1 MVSAL
6 LEGEPLR
13 VASWWTS
20 PEIPTTSA
28 ATPVACW
35 DPALGQPGAV
45 EIATTGAWQGKTLG
59 FEGFAEPQG
68 NHAKIGVS
76 MWWPPRIDI
85 GMRQQGMLPAQ
96 QCGAAESSPEW
107 AHFRRICSMG
117 ICRLPYVIFGDMN
130 QQGTLSGSNCAS
142 SQNGRGGLFFAV
154 QDIQL
159 FRSVR
164 DLLQGQTA
172 PQ

>member
-1 MVSAL
+1 
-6 LEGEPLR
+6 
-13 VASWWTS
+13 
-20 PEIPTTSA
+20 
-28 ATPVACW
+28 
-35 DPALGQPGAV
+35 
-45 EIATTGAWQGKTLG
+45 
-59 FEGFAEPQG
+59 
-68 NHAKIGVS
+68 
-76 MWWPPRIDI
+76 
-85 GMRQQGMLPAQ
+85 
-96 QCGAAESSPEW
+96 
-107 AHFRRICSMG
+107 MG